1 MHEAPSIP
9 TMRTPFQFLI
19 LSSALFVSCSK
30 EKDDPATPAP
40 STPAACGIS
49 GARLQASF
57 QGATFCANTFLFGD
71 LGTHLTVNGIASN
84 GATLTLELDSLEVGS
99 YEMDGSTN
107 YMIHTSAMAMGY
119 ETVNTTPATLNITT
133 HDTASNRIQGSFNGP
148 VVEPVGGA
156 SAQISGTF
164 DITYTE

>member
-1 MHEAPSIP
+1 M
-9 TMRTPFQFLI
+9 L
-19 LSSALFVSCSK
+19 ALPLALLTACDK

-40 STPAACGIS
+40 ATPTTCGVA

-57 QGATFCANTFLFGD
+57 QSNAFCANASLFGD

-107 YMIHTSAMAMGY
+107 YMIHTSALAMAY
-119 ETVNTTPATLNITT
+119 ETVNATPATLSITS
-133 HDTASNRIQGSFNGP
+133 HDTGANRIQGSFSGP
-148 VVEPVGGA
+148 LVEPIGGT

-164 DITYTE
+164 DITYAE

>member
-1 MHEAPSIP
+1 
-9 TMRTPFQFLI
+9 MRLVH
-19 LSSALFVSCSK
+19 LALALPLVMLTACDK
-30 EKDDPATPAP
+30 EKDETATPAP
-40 STPAACGIS
+40 TTPAVCGIA
-49 GARLQASF
+49 GARLQATF
-57 QGATFCANTFLFGD
+57 QGNAFCANTSLFGD

-107 YMIHTSAMAMGY
+107 YMIHTSALAMAY
-119 ETVNTTPATLNITT
+119 ETVNATPATLNIIS
-133 HDTASNRIQGSFNGP
+133 HDTGTNRIQGNFSGP
-148 VVEPVGGA
+148 IVEPVGNT

>member
-1 MHEAPSIP
+1 MLNDQT
-9 TMRTPFQFLI
+9 TMMRHATQLLLLTAF
-19 LSSALFVSCSK
+19 LFVSCSK
-30 EKDDPATPAP
+30 DKDDPATPAP
-40 STPAACGIS
+40 STPATCGIA

-107 YMIHTSAMAMGY
+107 YMIHTSAMALGY
-119 ETVNTTPATLNITT
+119 ETVNATPATLNIAS
-133 HDTASNRIQGSFNGP
+133 HDTASNRIQGSFSGP
-148 VVEPVGGA
+148 IVEPAGGT